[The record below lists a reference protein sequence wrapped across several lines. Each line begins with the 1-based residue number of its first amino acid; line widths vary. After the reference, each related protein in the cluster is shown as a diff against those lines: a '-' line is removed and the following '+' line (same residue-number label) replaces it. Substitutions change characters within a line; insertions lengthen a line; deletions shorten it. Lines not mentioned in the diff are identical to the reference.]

1 MKPKI
6 AIVRGKFLNRYE
18 MQFFEPLIKRFDITG
33 FGSWTSYHDT
43 FAFPVVKLFSPMD
56 LPDFP
61 YKMPIL
67 NRLLVDAHY
76 LFRLEERLK
85 GFDLIHTAETY
96 FSYTQ
101 QCLNTKRRGYVKKV
115 IATVLENIPHN
126 NEGIW
131 GRKAFKAAARDEL
144 DHIIALTHK
153 TKEALLIEGCDPS
166 KISVIGHFIDTKR
179 FYFRLDRRMRSF
191 HAVNILFVGR
201 MEEYKGVF
209 DILEAAH
216 VLLNDLDLVH
226 YRLQFVFVG
235 DGSKKNEM
243 QKKERALGLGSH
255 VTHRFVS
262 YDEMPA
268 VYQSADIFVAPS
280 KQRIRFMVRRWTDK
294 IRQSRSDPELTWE
307 EQYNTAL
314 LEAQASGLAIV
325 TTRSGGIPENV
336 GDAAI
341 LTNPGDVA
349 GLAHAIKRF
358 IVDKKFRS
366 EFGRRARQRALHVH
380 DANIGAA
387 KLAALYERILA
398 QP

>member
-1 MKPKI
+1 MKQKI
-6 AIVRGKFLNRYE
+6 AIVRGKFLNKYE
-18 MQFFEPLIKRFDITG
+18 MQMYEPLVDRYDITA
-33 FGSWTSYHDT
+33 FGSLTSYHDR
-43 FAFPVVKLFSPMD
+43 FAFPVVKLPSPMD
-56 LPDFP
+56 LPDFF

-67 NRLLVDAHY
+67 NRLFIDAHY
-76 LFRLEERLK
+76 LFGLEERLK
-85 GFDLIHTAETY
+85 GFDLVHTAETY
-96 FSYTQ
+96 FHYTRQ
-101 QCLNTKRRGYVKKV
+101 SLCAKKKGYVKKV

-131 GRKAFKAAARDEL
+131 GRKAFKAVARKEL
-144 DHIIALTHK
+144 DHMIALTQK
-153 TKEALLIEGCDPS
+153 TKETLLIEGCDPS

-179 FYFRLDRRMRSF
+179 FYSRQDRRMRSF

-216 VLLNDLDLVH
+216 VLLNDPDLVH

-235 DGSKKNEM
+235 DGSKKKEM
-243 QKKERALGLGSH
+243 IRKENMLGLESR
-255 VTHRFVS
+255 VVHRLVS
-262 YDEMPA
+262 YEDMPR

-280 KQRIRFMVRRWTDK
+280 KPRMRYMVYRWTD
-294 IRQSRSDPELTWE
+294 RTGESRPDPDITWE

-341 LTNPGDVA
+341 LIDPGDVA
-349 GLAHAIKRF
+349 GLANALKRF
-358 IVDKKFRS
+358 ILDKKFRS
-366 EFGRRARQRALHVH
+366 EFGRRARLRALHVH
-380 DANIGAA
+380 DAGIGAR
-387 KLAALYERILA
+387 KLADLYERILA